1 VKGIG
6 GRAFAFGNVGTAH
19 WLVIVKERSGHHSLS
34 LSKQCWHV
42 QELDLL
48 LLGTQA
54 GLSTKHSLQHKTQR
68 ACHGNTVIHYHFI
81 AFHIVIM
88 LTGLWNSLAGSRS
101 PTHDASINQ
110 S

>member
-6 GRAFAFGNVGTAH
+6 VVSGRVFAFGNVGTAH

-54 GLSTKHSLQHKTQR
+54 GLSTKHKEHVR
-68 ACHGNTVIHYHFI
+68 CYGNTVIHYHFI

-88 LTGLWNSLAGSRS
+88 LTGLWNTLAGSRS
-101 PTHDASINQ
+101 PTHDASIDQ